1 MSFVQEMAAWPKER
15 VRDLV
20 DGASARDV
28 EAALGRETRTPRD
41 LAALLSPAAA
51 PPTPEA
57 AADAEPTIELLWDA
71 PRPAGEMTLDE
82 LVLAAQTRHGADGSA
97 LTWPPEE

>member
-41 LAALLSPAAA
+41 
-51 PPTPEA
+51 
-57 AADAEPTIELLWDA
+57 
-71 PRPAGEMTLDE
+71 
-82 LVLAAQTRHGADGSA
+82 
-97 LTWPPEE
+97 